1 LCALP
6 PPFALASSILRS
18 CTSILR
24 EADDFRYIRWTKGGF
39 ELFVDLEIIMKKRR
53 TKQVTPERLQQFG
66 FAYAPPLIISAAVNN
81 KVFDT
86 LQDGARTVEQV
97 KKQTG
102 GSARGLR
109 SIMDALVGMEL
120 LEKDRQSRYSLAPES
135 RAFLI
140 SEQPGTLAGFFGSIL
155 PVMISR
161 WLRLTDVV
169 RNGRPSV
176 AVNQETEGTE
186 FFSQLVETI
195 IPMSYGGA
203 QKLADHLKIA
213 KARNEMR
220 VIDLAAG
227 SGIWGIALAQK
238 SPRLRVTAVDW
249 AGMIPTTKRITQKFG
264 VRDRFDFVEG
274 DLLKANFGNG
284 YDVATLGHILH
295 SEGEER
301 SRKLLKKAFRALR
314 SGGSIAIAEWLV
326 NDDRTKPLPSLMFSV
341 QMLVNT
347 EKGDTFSFNQIKNWL
362 EDAGFTRVRKLEAP
376 GPSPLIL
383 ATKP

>member
-1 LCALP
+1 
-6 PPFALASSILRS
+6 
-18 CTSILR
+18 
-24 EADDFRYIRWTKGGF
+24 
-39 ELFVDLEIIMKKRR
+39 MKKSE
-53 TKQVTPERLQQFG
+53 TKNLTPERLQQLG

-86 LQDGARTVEQV
+86 LESGAKTVEQL
-97 KKQTG
+97 KKETSA
-102 GSARGLR
+102 SARGLR
-109 SIMDALVGMEL
+109 AIMDALVGLEL
-120 LEKDRQSRYSLAPES
+120 LKKDRQSKYSLTPES
-135 RAFLI
+135 QAFLI
-140 SEQPGTLAGFFGSIL
+140 SDKPGALAGFFGSIL
-155 PVMISR
+155 PVLTSR
-161 WLRLTDVV
+161 WLRLTDIV
-169 RNGRPSV
+169 RDGRPAV
-176 AVNQETEGTE
+176 PVNQETEGTE

-195 IPMSYGGA
+195 IPMSYAGA
-203 QKLADHLKIA
+203 QKLADHLKVATA
-213 KARNEMR
+213 KEQVR

-249 AGMIPTTKRITQKFG
+249 VGMIPTTKRVTQKFG
-264 VRDRFDFVEG
+264 VRDRFDFIEG
-274 DLLKANFGNG
+274 DLLEANFGNG

-301 SRKLLKKAFRALR
+301 SRQLLKKAFRSLK
-314 SGGSIAIAEWLV
+314 SGGKIAIAEWLV

-347 EKGDTFSFNQIKNWL
+347 EKGDTFSFNEIKKWL
-362 EDAGFTRVRKLEAP
+362 EDAGFRKVRKLEAP

>member
-1 LCALP
+1 M
-6 PPFALASSILRS
+6 RK
-18 CTSILR
+18 R
-24 EADDFRYIRWTKGGF
+24 ETK
-39 ELFVDLEIIMKKRR
+39 K
-53 TKQVTPERLQQFG
+53 VTPERLQQFG

-86 LQDGARTVEQV
+86 LEAGPKTVQQV

-102 GSARGLR
+102 ASARGLR
-109 SIMDALVGMEL
+109 AIMDALVGLEL
-120 LEKDRQSRYSLAPES
+120 LKKDRQSKYSLTAES
-135 RAFLI
+135 HAFLI
-140 SEQPGTLAGFFGSIL
+140 SEKPGTLAGFFGSIL

-169 RNGRPSV
+169 RDGRPAV

-195 IPMSYGGA
+195 IPMSYPGA

-213 KARNEMR
+213 KANQPVR

-227 SGIWGIALAQK
+227 SGIWGIAMAQK
-238 SPRLRVTAVDW
+238 SPQVRVAAVDW
-249 AGMIPTTKRITQKFG
+249 PRMIPTTKRITGKFG
-264 VRDRFDFVEG
+264 VRDCFDFIEG
-274 DLLKANFGNG
+274 DLSEAKFGSG
-284 YDVATLGHILH
+284 YDLATLGHILH
-295 SEGEER
+295 SEGEQR
-301 SRKLLKKAFRALR
+301 SRQLLKKTFRALK
-314 SGGSIAIAEWLV
+314 SGGTIAIAEWLV

-341 QMLVNT
+341 QMLINT
-347 EKGDTFSFNQIKNWL
+347 EKGGTFSFNEIKEWL
-362 EDAGFTRVRKLEAP
+362 EDAGFKKVRKVEAP

>member
-1 LCALP
+1 
-6 PPFALASSILRS
+6 
-18 CTSILR
+18 
-24 EADDFRYIRWTKGGF
+24 
-39 ELFVDLEIIMKKRR
+39 MKKPK
-53 TKQVTPERLQQFG
+53 TKKLTPERLQQFG

-81 KVFDT
+81 KVFDA
-86 LQDGARTVEQV
+86 LESGAKTVEQV
-97 KKQTG
+97 KKETG
-102 GSARGLR
+102 ASARGLR
-109 SIMDALVGMEL
+109 AIMDALVGLEL
-120 LEKDRQSRYSLAPES
+120 LKKDRQLRYSLAPES
-135 RAFLI
+135 HAFLI
-140 SEQPGTLAGFFGSIL
+140 SEKPGTLAGFFGSIL

-169 RNGRPSV
+169 RDGRPAV

-195 IPMSYGGA
+195 IPMSYAAA

-213 KARNEMR
+213 KAKEQVR

-227 SGIWGIALAQK
+227 SGIWGIAVARK
-238 SPRLRVTAVDW
+238 SPRVRVTAVDW
-249 AGMIPTTKRITQKFG
+249 AGMIPTTKRITEKFG
-264 VRDRFDFVEG
+264 VRDRFDFIEG
-274 DLLKANFGNG
+274 DLSEVNFGSDYNI
-284 YDVATLGHILH
+284 ATLGHILH

-301 SRKLLKKAFRALR
+301 SQQLLKKAFRSLK
-314 SGGSIAIAEWLV
+314 SGGTIAIAEWLV

-347 EKGDTFSFNQIKNWL
+347 EKGDTFSFNEVKKWL
-362 EDAGFTRVRKLEAP
+362 EDAGFKRVRKLEAP